1 MSNDQ
6 IKPFPRGALLGAGVL
21 IALTITVSLTARLT
35 GNTLTDVNGAPAAKV
50 MQLRFEDRPDGG
62 IVVFDAERDTVHEV
76 LPPGSGGFVR
86 TVMRSLARDRRQHGE
101 GREPPFRLTRWT
113 DGRLTID
120 DPTTG
125 SHIDLG
131 AFGSLNT
138 ASFARLLTTEQ
149 VQ

>member
-1 MSNDQ
+1 MSNEQ
-6 IKPFPRGALLGAGVL
+6 IKPFPRGVLLGAGVL
-21 IALTITVSLTARLT
+21 IALTITVALTARLT
-35 GNTLTDVNGAPAAKV
+35 GNTVTDINGSPPVKM
-50 MQLRFEDRPDGG
+50 MQLRFEDRADGG
-62 IVVFDAERDTVHEV
+62 IVVYDAERNAVYDV
-76 LPPGSGGFVR
+76 LPPGRGGFIR

-138 ASFARLLTTEQ
+138 AAFAQLLGAERIQ
-149 VQ
+149 